1 MQTPDERPPGTDT
14 RPARRRL
21 VVAAGVTV
29 AAAGAVVLHLVG
41 VLPPG

>member
-1 MQTPDERPPGTDT
+1 MQTPDERSAETDT
-14 RPARRRL
+14 RTGRRRL
-21 VVAAGVTV
+21 FVAAGVSV